1 MKLFKPKKKIETLV
15 FNFPFNLLSSKSI
28 EVRENGIITFTDFYH
43 TESRFVK
50 LEEPKFPGDDR
61 TRIYSDDMIWF
72 KFQVQNK
79 KQFKIIEEI
88 NNTSK
93 MPRFSISYFIED
105 DVKKIVEIENLS
117 FDMEDCC

>member
-43 TESRFVK
+43 RESRFVK